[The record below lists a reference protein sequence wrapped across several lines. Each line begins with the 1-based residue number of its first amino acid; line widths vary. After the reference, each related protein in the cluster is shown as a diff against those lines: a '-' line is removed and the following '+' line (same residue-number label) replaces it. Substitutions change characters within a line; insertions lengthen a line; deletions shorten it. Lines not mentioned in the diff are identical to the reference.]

1 MKLKRRFIVM
11 ACAFML
17 MITGMAGAQPQ
28 PPVLSVTNGSWVYLS
43 WTEVENATG
52 YTLTFAPMPFTDPA
66 TAVSVDM
73 GTQKSV
79 PGGELP
85 VGSAFYA
92 AVRSRDNTGFSQYSN
107 VVSVI
112 IGTYPIAADVFTTVQ
127 KTVSPVALSLTTPQ
141 ISPADISLYDVF
153 GYSAWQEGPGLSVV
167 KRTDIMP
174 AGYSET
180 SATNTARLLNFF
192 AITDIHIT
200 DKESPAQVIYSGL
213 SAPFGAGG
221 LSFGAYSPIISY
233 TTQFLDAAIQT
244 VNALHNQTPFDF
256 GISLG
261 DDCNNTQYNE
271 LRWFI
276 DVLDGKA
283 ITPSSG
289 AHLGAD
295 TIDYQKPYKAAGL
308 NKSIPWY
315 QVIGNHD
322 QYFTG
327 LYRESD
333 YIRSIHVGDTIINLG
348 LEYAPPSPDNTGYY
362 MGVVDGLTPD
372 GEIRGAGPEAYFA
385 TPPKVAADPDRRSLS
400 TINVVGD
407 SITGSSSLNWMNEF
421 FNTTSGP
428 VGHGFTQTNIDNDF
442 ASYTFEPKT
451 DMPIRVLALDDTC
464 KANVNAQFPYDG
476 QGCIDQ
482 ARYDWLVTE
491 LERGQAD
498 GMLMIIAAHVPI
510 APQTSLTN
518 PAPTP
523 MFYVPATTDPYVPPV
538 RDPHSIK
545 SDNELLATLHNYPN
559 LILWIAGHRHLNTI
573 TAQPSPD
580 ADHPEYGFWEVETAS
595 LRDFPKQLRT
605 FDIVRNSDATISILA
620 VDVDPAV
627 RDGSLA
633 ERSLSYAIGIA
644 RIGGGLSSFEDTSSQ
659 ACNAEL
665 VKQLTPEMQAKIASY
680 GSPIAGTPGQ

>member
-1 MKLKRRFIVM
+1 MNLKRHLFAM
-11 ACAFML
+11 TCAFML
-17 MITGMAGAQPQ
+17 LISGTATAQPL

-43 WTEVENATG
+43 WSEVAGATG
-52 YTLTFAPMPFTDPA
+52 YILTFAPMPYTG
-66 TAVSVDM
+66 TASIVSVDM

-79 PGGELP
+79 SGELP
-85 VGSAFYA
+85 AGTAFYV
-92 AVRSRDNTGFSQYSN
+92 AVQSRDNTGASQYSN

-112 IGTYPIAADVFTTVQ
+112 IGSYPIASDVFTTLQ

-141 ISPADISLYDVF
+141 ISPGDISLYDIF
-153 GYSAWQEGPGLSVV
+153 GYSAWQEGPGLSLV
-167 KRTDIMP
+167 KRTDIMQ
-174 AGYSET
+174 AGYSGA
-180 SATNTARLLNFF
+180 SVTNTGRLLKFF

-261 DDCNNTQYNE
+261 DNCNNTQYNE

-276 DVLDGKA
+276 DVMDGKE

-289 AHLGAD
+289 AHLGAN
-295 TIDYQKPYKAAGL
+295 TIDYQKRYKAAGL

-315 QVIGNHD
+315 QVVGNHD

-327 LYRESD
+327 LFRQSD
-333 YIRSIHVGDTIINLG
+333 YIRSLHVGDTIINLG
-348 LEYAPPSPDNTGYY
+348 LNYAPPSPDNHGYY
-362 MGVVDGLTPD
+362 MGVVDGSTPD
-372 GEIRGAGPEAYFA
+372 GDIRGAGPEAYFA
-385 TPPKVAADPDRRSLS
+385 TPPKVAADPDRHSLS
-400 TINVVGD
+400 TINVVNNT
-407 SITGSSSLNWMNEF
+407 ITGSSTMNWMKEF
-421 FNTTSGP
+421 FNTSSSP
-428 VGHGFTQTNIDNDF
+428 VGHGFTQANIDSDF
-442 ASYTFEPKT
+442 ACYTFEPKT
-451 DMPIRVLALDDTC
+451 DMPIRVIALDDTC
-464 KANVNAQFPYDG
+464 KANINAEFPYDG
-476 QGCIDQ
+476 MGCIDQ
-482 ARYDWLVTE
+482 ARYEWLVGE

-518 PAPTP
+518 PTPTP
-523 MFYVPATTDPYVPPV
+523 MFYVPTTTDPYTPPT

-545 SDNELLATLHNYPN
+545 TDNELLTTLHNYPN

-580 ADHPEYGFWEVETAS
+580 PSRPELGFWEVETAS
-595 LRDFPKQLRT
+595 LRDFPKQFRT
-605 FDIVRNSDATISILA
+605 FDIVRNSDNTVSILA

-627 RDGSLA
+627 KDGSLA
-633 ERSLSYAIGIA
+633 ERSLSYAVGIA
-644 RIGGGLSSFEDTSSQ
+644 RIGGGLSSFGDTTSQ
-659 ACNAEL
+659 AYNAEL
-665 VKQLTPEMQAKIASY
+665 VKQLTPEMQAKIANY
-680 GSPIAGTPGQ
+680 GLPIAGTPGQ